1 MEFEVKS
8 SQIKAT
14 ERESRRTWNFV
25 LEVQDV
31 IENLHFGL
39 AIYQVPALD
48 RRPAKLENYPIVV
61 VDSKCIS
68 WSAKAY

>member
-1 MEFEVKS
+1 
-8 SQIKAT
+8 
-14 ERESRRTWNFV
+14 V